1 MNRLGCAMLFLFL
14 VIGAGFALLVRN
26 QPASPPQPA
35 QGPQKLAKA
44 DMPRGPSQL
53 VIPVAGVRPDQLVDT
68 FADARGH
75 RTHGALDIMAP
86 RGTRVVAAAPGT
98 VEKVFES
105 EAGGHTI
112 YIRSDGGRWMQ
123 YYAHLDRYA
132 EGLGEGMHIAR
143 GQIIGAVGSTG
154 NANPEGPHLH
164 FEIKRMEPGEKW
176 YQGRG
181 INPYPLLA
189 RSPAAR

>member
-1 MNRLGCAMLFLFL
+1 MNRFGCAILLLFIL
-14 VIGAGFALLVRN
+14 IGAGFALLVRDGGTIGLSPTPK
-26 QPASPPQPA
+26 PAPSPA
-35 QGPQKLAKA
+35 IT
-44 DMPRGPSQL
+44 GPSGFA
-53 VIPVAGVRPDQLVDT
+53 IPVAGVRPEQLVDT
-68 FADARGH
+68 FQDARGN

-86 RGTRVVAAAPGT
+86 RGTLVLAAAPGT
-98 VEKVFES
+98 VEKIFES

-112 YIRSDGGRWMQ
+112 YVRTNGRRWMQ

-132 EGLGEGMHIAR
+132 DGLAEGLRVAR
-143 GQIIGAVGSTG
+143 GQIIGMVGSTG

-164 FEIKRMEPGEKW
+164 FEVRRMEPGEKW

-189 RSPAAR
+189 RAGR